1 MPGFVSVQAR
11 DIYALVEFSYEEVK
25 KIDKVMDMI
34 EVHVDKQ
41 NEDEVQAEEY
51 FTQRFYPF
59 FEKLKKEM
67 EDNAPDVK

>member
-11 DIYALVEFSYEEVK
+11 DIYALVEFSYEEIK

-34 EVHVDKQ
+34 EIHVDKTEQ
-41 NEDEVQAEEY
+41 EEVEAEEY
-51 FTQRFYPF
+51 FVKSFYPF